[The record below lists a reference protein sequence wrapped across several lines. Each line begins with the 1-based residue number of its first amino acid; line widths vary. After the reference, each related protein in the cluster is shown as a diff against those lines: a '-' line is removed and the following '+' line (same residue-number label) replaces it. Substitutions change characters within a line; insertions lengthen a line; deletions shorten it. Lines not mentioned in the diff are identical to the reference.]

1 MTLDEEIK
9 KLKETIRLN
18 KYYLTEDSEAVKE
31 ATQVVEWLEELQNCR
46 NVYNKALD
54 DVIKES
60 SSLECCGYVECKFED
75 IKDKIEKLRK
85 R

>member
-1 MTLDEEIK
+1 MTLEEEIK

-54 DVIKES
+54 DLINECEKTDSCESASFTLGFIKEKAEG
-60 SSLECCGYVECKFED
+60 LK
-75 IKDKIEKLRK
+75 K
-85 R
+85 